1 MRGTRIA
8 FVTGTEIHV
17 SMGTFSVERLSEG
30 SKPFPGRKSERRTL
44 AGRER
49 LLQRV
54 TSEFREMPDLRLTAR
69 EAERLFGLRSDIC
82 RRLIDRLMRDGV
94 LRLDPE
100 GRYATV

>member
-1 MRGTRIA
+1 
-8 FVTGTEIHV
+8 
-17 SMGTFSVERLSEG
+17 MGTFAEG
-30 SKPFPGRKSERRTL
+30 RTAAAPKAPHEQRTERRNR

-49 LLQRV
+49 LVQRV
-54 TSEFREMPDLRLTAR
+54 VSEFREMPDLRLTAS

-94 LRLDPE
+94 LRRAAE